1 MANKSKK
8 IDPPQLSILDA
19 LTGEIPPD
27 FLRHEVESVER
38 MIELWDELQP
48 ESWRDLAFQLMR
60 RYDPAFKSNDRRGRP
75 KKWTNFRLM
84 ILAGELYRLRTHSGF
99 ATDGEVYDQLA
110 IMEPWVRLIDK
121 KNDRDTLG
129 DTPADALRV
138 ALSEAGEHVKQAGKD
153 AYLYHYE
160 SGTVDEWKKYLQK
173 LILD

>member
-1 MANKSKK
+1 MAKK
-8 IDPPQLSILDA
+8 IKKIEPLTPSILEA
-19 LTGEIPPD
+19 LTGQIPAD
-27 FLRHEVESVER
+27 FQRYQIESFER
-38 MIELWDELQP
+38 MFELWCELKP
-48 ESWRDLAFQLMR
+48 TSWFDFAVRLMLK
-60 RYDPAFKSNDRRGRP
+60 YDPAFKSDGRRGRP
-75 KKWTNFRLM
+75 KKWTDFRLM

-99 ATDGEVYDQLA
+99 AADGEAYDQLA

-138 ALSEAGEHVKQAGKD
+138 ALNEAGDHIKQAGKD

-160 SGTVDEWKKYLQK
+160 SGTLNEWKKYLQK